1 MEQNRQPLS
10 SAPQEAAPLPSDPN
24 MRMGIGLWLLRLI
37 QGALI
42 GVGAILPGISGGVL
56 CVLFGIYRPMMALLA
71 HPAKSFKL
79 YYRLFIP
86 VLIGWAFGFLA
97 LAGLVNLLLE
107 ASSAVAIS
115 LFVGLIIGTLPS
127 LYRDAGKFGH
137 GKKGFLSLGIS
148 FVLLFCFLFYLQ
160 QGVQV
165 DITGNI
171 GWFFFCGVVW
181 GLSLVVPGLSSSS
194 ILIFLGLYQEMTAGI
209 EHYDLGVLLPL
220 IAGVLCTAL
229 LSARFVNN
237 LFEKH
242 HTIAY
247 HVILGVVIASTVLIV
262 PLQFR
267 DAGEL
272 LLSIGCAILGFFA
285 AWGMDRYGQ
294 RVKPN
299 EAN

>member
-24 MRMGIGLWLLRLI
+24 MRMSVGLWLLRLI

-86 VLIGWAFGFLA
+86 VLIGWAVGFLA

-148 FVLLFCFLFYLQ
+148 FVLLFCFLF
-160 QGVQV
+160 
-165 DITGNI
+165 
-171 GWFFFCGVVW
+171 
-181 GLSLVVPGLSSSS
+181 
-194 ILIFLGLYQEMTAGI
+194 
-209 EHYDLGVLLPL
+209 
-220 IAGVLCTAL
+220 
-229 LSARFVNN
+229 
-237 LFEKH
+237 
-242 HTIAY
+242 
-247 HVILGVVIASTVLIV
+247 
-262 PLQFR
+262 
-267 DAGEL
+267 
-272 LLSIGCAILGFFA
+272 
-285 AWGMDRYGQ
+285 
-294 RVKPN
+294 
-299 EAN
+299 